1 MIASL
6 ESVAAPPPHE
16 RRGRE
21 RIPSRPYAVYVP
33 YFVLFGSL
41 PTTLLD
47 RMLNVHVFA
56 ASSRYG
62 VWPAYVAGSV
72 CMFCGSSTA
81 RGTRGTRGTR
91 RLRAAPGFCRLVAVA
106 RPLLGRHGYRV
117 RGGDHLSAQAVGSS
131 EH

>member
-1 MIASL
+1 MHDRVSR
-6 ESVAAPPPHE
+6 VRCRAAATSQ

-72 CMFCGSSTA
+72 CMFCGSSTRRA
-81 RGTRGTRGTR
+81 GRAGRVGCAPRRGFAGW
-91 RLRAAPGFCRLVAVA
+91 
-106 RPLLGRHGYRV
+106 
-117 RGGDHLSAQAVGSS
+117 
-131 EH
+131 